1 MKSILPLLVGYLLNF
16 GSAAYASPNPVEARY
31 SSAYKKCTAEAVGD
45 VELRVCVNTEIGI
58 QDARLNQAYKMIMQ
72 HLTPPQQASL
82 RLSERAWITKKEK
95 DCALE
100 RQPDAGGTL
109 AFVETAECALDTT
122 IKRLIWL
129 ERYKP

>member
-1 MKSILPLLVGYLLNF
+1 MKSVLPLFVAYLL
-16 GSAAYASPNPVEARY
+16 SVHSVAYAKPHSVEARY
-31 SSAYKKCTAEAVGD
+31 SPDYERCADQAIGD
-45 VELRVCVNTEIGI
+45 VELRVCTNAEIGV
-58 QDARLNQAYKMIMQ
+58 QDARLNQAYKMVMQ
-72 HLTPPQQASL
+72 HLTPAQQGRL
-82 RLSERAWITKKEK
+82 RTSERAWIAKKEK

-122 IKRLIWL
+122 IQRRIWL